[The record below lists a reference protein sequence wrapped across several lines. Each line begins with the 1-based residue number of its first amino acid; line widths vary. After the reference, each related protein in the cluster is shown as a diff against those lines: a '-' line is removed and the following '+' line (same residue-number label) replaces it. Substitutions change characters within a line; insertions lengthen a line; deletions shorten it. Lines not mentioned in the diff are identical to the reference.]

1 MATATNK
8 WTRAVWRNEIQKEQ
22 TSLKKEKEKTTRKV
36 EVAVSFDEGTVTIS
50 EESYIEWKVGW
61 KKLKKTI
68 NEKQKRNTEQRL
80 AVEKLPK

>member
-8 WTRAVWRNEIQKEQ
+8 QTRAVWRNEIQKEQ
-22 TSLKKEKEKTTRKV
+22 ISLKKEKEKTTRKV

-68 NEKQKRNTEQRL
+68 NEKQKRNKEQRL

>member
-22 TSLKKEKEKTTRKV
+22 ISLKKEKEKTTRKV

-50 EESYIEWKVGW
+50 EESYIEWKVG
-61 KKLKKTI
+61 
-68 NEKQKRNTEQRL
+68 
-80 AVEKLPK
+80 

>member
-22 TSLKKEKEKTTRKV
+22 ISLKKEKEKTTRMV

-68 NEKQKRNTEQRL
+68 NEKQKRNKEQRL

>member
-22 TSLKKEKEKTTRKV
+22 ISLKKEKEKTTRKV
-36 EVAVSFDEGTVTIS
+36 EVVVSFDEGTVTIS

-68 NEKQKRNTEQRL
+68 NEKQKRNKEQRL

>member
-36 EVAVSFDEGTVTIS
+36 EVAVSFDEGIVTIS

-68 NEKQKRNTEQRL
+68 NEKQKRNKEQRL

>member
-22 TSLKKEKEKTTRKV
+22 ISLKKEKEKTTRKV

-50 EESYIEWKVGW
+50 EEITLNG
-61 KKLKKTI
+61 
-68 NEKQKRNTEQRL
+68 KQDGKN
-80 AVEKLPK
+80 

>member
-22 TSLKKEKEKTTRKV
+22 ISLKKEKEKTTRKV

-68 NEKQKRNTEQRL
+68 NEKQKRNKEQRL